1 MRKSVKTRKIR
12 GGTWLALAVMFLF
25 CLLSGCGRAESG
37 EEPGDGEGGRK
48 LKVAATLFP
57 YYDFVRQVA
66 GDQVELSLVI
76 PAGMDSHSFEPTPRD
91 IRTMQEADVIIANGG
106 AMEHWVDQV
115 VDSFDR
121 EDQTVV
127 IMMDHV
133 DAVEEE
139 IVEGMEHSDEGHGHV
154 HVHEDGEEDG
164 HLEEDESQYE
174 IEYDEHIW
182 TSPVNAMR
190 MVDVIAETLTERDP
204 DHGAMYQAG
213 AAAYLEELERLDKEF
228 REVRDSAVHDM
239 IVMGD
244 KFPLRYFADTYGLR
258 YRAAFSGC
266 SSDTE
271 PSARTIAYLI
281 DKVKEDRIPA
291 VYYLELSSHRTA
303 EIIQEETGA
312 MPLLLHSCHNVT
324 RKQFDEGVT
333 YLQLM
338 KQNVENLRYGL
349 E

>member
-57 YYDFVRQVA
+57 YYDFVRQVG

-76 PAGMDSHSFEPTPRD
+76 PAGMDSHSFEPTPKD
-91 IRTMQEADVIIANGG
+91 IRIMQEADVIIANGG

-115 VDSFDR
+115 VDSFER

-127 IMMDHV
+127 IMMDQV

-154 HVHEDGEEDG
+154 HVHGDGEEEAAEPP
-164 HLEEDESQYE
+164 EEDESRYE

-190 MVDVIAETLTERDP
+190 MVDVIAEILTERDP

-228 REVRDSAVHDM
+228 REVRDGAAHDM

-244 KFPLRYFADTYGLR
+244 KFPLRYFADAYGLR

-266 SSDTE
+266 SSDTCLLYTS
-271 PSARTIAYLI
+271 PSPR
-281 DKVKEDRIPA
+281 D
-291 VYYLELSSHRTA
+291 
-303 EIIQEETGA
+303 
-312 MPLLLHSCHNVT
+312 
-324 RKQFDEGVT
+324 
-333 YLQLM
+333 
-338 KQNVENLRYGL
+338 
-349 E
+349 